1 MLRQVNVPVRQRLA
15 YAYEQQTGHE
25 TGASQPGLSAEVVSR
40 MMLSCQE
47 ERTEEPTATQFS
59 PSFLLIRFVRTNQPA
74 YPSLVHLGM
83 MALKFHW
90 ETQKGGPRP
99 RWAYAPLHEEI
110 NLEHFDLDVA
120 VEIGPNQFN
129 YFLDI
134 LAKPLDSLTRQAGS
148 RIDLG
153 REPPAFSRV

>member
-1 MLRQVNVPVRQRLA
+1 MRRCEGGEDRG
-15 YAYEQQTGHE
+15 TG
-25 TGASQPGLSAEVVSR
+25 GDAVF
-40 MMLSCQE
+40 
-47 ERTEEPTATQFS
+47 FS

-110 NLEHFDLDVA
+110 KLEHFDLDVA
-120 VEIGPNQFN
+120 VEIGPNPFI
-129 YFLDI
+129 YFSDI
-134 LAKPLDSLTRQAGS
+134 LAKSLDSLTRQAGS